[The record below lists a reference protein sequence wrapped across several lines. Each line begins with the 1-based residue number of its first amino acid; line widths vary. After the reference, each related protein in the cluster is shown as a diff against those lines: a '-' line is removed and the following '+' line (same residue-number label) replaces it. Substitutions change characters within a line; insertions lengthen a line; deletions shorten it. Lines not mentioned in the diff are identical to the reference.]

1 MAVLQASWAPGGSP
15 LPTPSFLT
23 IDSRDPASLEGTHV
37 SIVGHPVGS
46 VKKWTSGEV
55 VYSDGDWIWTTAF
68 ILPGNSGSPLLDD
81 HGHLVGLLHRSADGL
96 SLVTP
101 DGVNESSVGTASA
114 ALIAAMGEPIPNSIW
129 SVAASTTEANVVN
142 QQLVYLAARTP
153 TAIVD
158 GSPEQVLAS
167 LGTACDAALA
177 VTDYASP
184 EDLST
189 GLEPCFEA
197 ENWIECRTDATT
209 PYGVCPDDTSAWQ
222 ARYQAVFEY
231 WRSFNGQLELDEMSF
246 AEAALADSMAD
257 GLTAGAQVLSQ
268 ALAEAQPALDFHV
281 ALHLAAFQIDT
292 YGGTSVVDFARGYA
306 SFPDYALNGEYLVST
321 ILWLGNF
328 GALGASDTRRLLEA
342 VHDDKSIDL
351 GTKLLIEL
359 AEYDRGI
366 LP

>member
-1 MAVLQASWAPGGSP
+1 MDVRRSCLLG
-15 LPTPSFLT
+15 
-23 IDSRDPASLEGTHV
+23 
-37 SIVGHPVGS
+37 
-46 VKKWTSGEV
+46 
-55 VYSDGDWIWTTAF
+55 WIWTTAF

-81 HGHLVGLLHRSADGL
+81 HGHLVGLIHRSADGL

-101 DGVNESSVGTASA
+101 DGVNESSIGTASA
-114 ALIAAMGEPIPNSIW
+114 ALIAAMGEPVPNSIW
-129 SVAASTTEANVVN
+129 SVAASTTEADVVN
-142 QQLVYLAARTP
+142 QQLVDLAARTP

-158 GSPEQVLAS
+158 GVREQALAS

-189 GLEPCFEA
+189 GLEPCFDA

-209 PYGVCPDDTSAWQ
+209 PYGACPNDTSAWQ
-222 ARYQAVFEY
+222 GRYQAVFEY
-231 WRSFNGQLELDEMSF
+231 WRSFNGQLERDEMSF

-268 ALAEAQPALDFHV
+268 ALAEAKPALDFHV

-292 YGGTSVVDFARGYA
+292 YRGTSVVDFARGCV
-306 SFPDYALNGEYLVST
+306 PDYALNGEYLVST

-328 GALGASDTRRLLEA
+328 GALGASDTQGLLEA
-342 VHDDKSIDL
+342 VHDEASIDL

-359 AEYDRGI
+359 AEYNRGI